1 MEGFMYKEYLNLNDL
16 ETIAIT
22 DNEEVDLLNGSDNPR
37 YIELENNEFTE
48 IELENVNTG
57 DFTVNVKGVYGSF
70 YKGETPY
77 LEANDSP
84 THVFVGWT
92 TDERINDICENFKT
106 DDLIV
111 SNEHIW
117 NWETPLDR
125 DMVIFAVY
133 RKRKVYKVMID
144 FENHHSYF
152 MVTYGEKTIMLSDK
166 ERDFIKVQE
175 GHHFIVKCCPLIS
188 TNRNGEIIHTYNFY
202 NWSDGNSYQTREYYA
217 DDNLF
222 DDGILKLYAKCYED
236 KKSFNVPNEVI
247 PTDDNFE
254 MNLPVL
260 NVLKK
265 HVQQYVPNDNIIDFD
280 KHKVN
285 RYMILIKMTCHIY
298 PLKKMDLL
306 HLMPK
311 MK

>member
-1 MEGFMYKEYLNLNDL
+1 MAIRKYALVILDKQDKIIDRYNLDL
-16 ETIAIT
+16 
-22 DNEEVDLLNGSDNPR
+22 G

-144 FENHHSYF
+144 FENRHSYF

-222 DDGILKLYAKCYED
+222 LGCSNEVRIDSNYVVLSSDNGYLEGEWTINGGKFNIGGGCYIQNAQGYFESLYAINLYE
-236 KKSFNVPNEVI
+236 NMPNSGVAKLVKQRELPI
-247 PTDDNFE
+247 L
-254 MNLPVL
+254 NLAKL
-260 NVLKK
+260 
-265 HVQQYVPNDNIIDFD
+265 
-280 KHKVN
+280 
-285 RYMILIKMTCHIY
+285 MI
-298 PLKKMDLL
+298 
-306 HLMPK
+306 
-311 MK
+311 